1 MTLPLTGPLTGPMP
15 TGDLLAHHFVPTD
28 HIVESCVG
36 DETVLLHLENST
48 YYGFDAI
55 GTKIWTGLKAGEA
68 PHTICAALAAAY
80 AVPLAQVEDDARGFL
95 TELLGHAMVVA
106 R

>member
-1 MTLPLTGPLTGPMP
+1 MTTPMP
-15 TGDLLAHHFVPTD
+15 AGDLLTQHLVPTD
-28 HIVESCVG
+28 HVVESGVG

-55 GTKIWTGLKAGEA
+55 GTQIWAGLKAGEA
-68 PHTICAALAAAY
+68 PRTICAALAAAY
-80 AVPLAQVEDDARGFL
+80 AVPLAQVEDDARRFL
-95 TELLGHAMVVA
+95 AELLGHAMVAA